1 MRERYVCR
9 LFSHTAPR
17 SIPITSF
24 APTWLYSYPIFSYA
38 VIQGLVHPERPACIG
53 WIQEA
58 GEGAL
63 SLLSR
68 EACLKIRSFIY
79 PRVGCNNH
87 ALNLAC
93 FRWNW
98 NRSFSNQIAR
108 MIPRYNRNCSTSC
121 APATCMVSHVV
132 DNSLHINVPS

>member
-1 MRERYVCR
+1 MCR
-9 LFSHTAPR
+9 LSSHAAPR

-24 APTWLYSYPIFSYA
+24 APTWLYLYPSFTCV
-38 VIQGLVHPERPACIG
+38 VIHRLVHPERPACIG

-68 EACLKIRSFIY
+68 EACLKLRSLIY
-79 PRVGCNNH
+79 PRVRCNNH

-93 FRWNW
+93 CLWKW
-98 NRSFSNQIAR
+98 NRSFSNQIAN
-108 MIPRYNRNCSTSC
+108 IVPRYNRNCSTSC
-121 APATCMVSHVV
+121 APTTCMVSHVV
-132 DNSLHINVPS
+132 DSSLNIDVPS